1 MTHILLIVGL
11 ALIAALGLHVMI
23 KQRAFPLAMT
33 ALAADGDYPSRPALL
48 GEYPVAA
55 TTIIYEGGIVCLN
68 SSNLAVPGSTATGL
82 IAVGRARSQAD
93 NSAGT
98 VGGEINVRVEYGCF
112 AFNNSAAADAIALA
126 NVGSSCYIVDD
137 NTVAKTS
144 GTATRSL
151 AGIVVDVDSSYVW
164 VYMSPW
170 VYSNVGLVAANNL
183 SDVSNA
189 ATARSH
195 LGANLVALTI
205 RATDLLASD
214 ATVYGI
220 CSPVAGTITKVYWVL
235 KGHALATGNATLTGK
250 INGTAIT
257 TGLITI
263 TQAGSAIGNKG
274 SVSPSALNVV
284 AAGDEIQF
292 LVGGTNDN
300 SAAFSELTVLIAT

>member
-1 MTHILLIVGL
+1 MTHLLIYLLL
-11 ALIAALGLHVMI
+11 ALSAWAGLRVMT
-23 KQRAFPLAMT
+23 KHRVFPLALT
-33 ALAADGDYPSRPALL
+33 ALAADGDFPSRPALL

-55 TTIIYEGGIVCLN
+55 GTIIYEGGIVCVN
-68 SSNLAVPGSTATGL
+68 SSKLAVPGSTATGL

-93 NSAGT
+93 NSLGS
-98 VGGEINVRVEYGCF
+98 VGGEINVKVEFGCF
-112 AFNNSAAADAIALA
+112 AFNNSLSGDLIDLSC
-126 NVGSSCYIVDD
+126 VGSSCYIVDD

-151 AGIVVDVDSSYVW
+151 AGIIVDVDSSYVW

-170 VYSNVGLVAANNL
+170 VYSNIGLVAANNL

-195 LGANLVALTI
+195 LGANLVALTL
-205 RATDLLASD
+205 RATDLAGAD
-214 ATVYGI
+214 TVIYGT
-220 CSPVAGTITKVYWVL
+220 CAPVAGTITKIYWVL

-300 SAAFSELTVLIAT
+300 SAAFAELTILIAT